1 MSDMSRQLRRQT
13 LRRAVGYLELAGL
26 GVEADAPVAAPV
38 RTLLERALA
47 EIDRLPE
54 ADRAGPDEI
63 LITGEALRMLGRW
76 EEALDALGQAAAAA
90 PGQVEAWLGMGWCLK
105 RLGRLGEAIAALEHG
120 LAAAP
125 RQPILLYNLA
135 CYHSLAGNVPT
146 AIEHL
151 TKAIA
156 LDARYRDLTGSEKDF
171 DPIRSDPRFVAATHA
186 IV

>member
-26 GVEADAPVAAPV
+26 GVVAEAPVAAPV

-54 ADRAGPDEI
+54 AHRAGPDEI

-76 EEALDALGQAAAAA
+76 EEALDALGRAAAAA

-171 DPIRSDPRFVAATHA
+171 DPIRSDPRFVAATHV